1 MNLTTILS
9 IATLLSSCHAFTPN
23 HNVLSTSTTSLYAQ
37 SLEGWK
43 IDGLIKP
50 VNNFILIE
58 KAEEQTKSDS
68 GILFSKSVS
77 VTLSTEFCKYP
88 FVYVR
93 CLLIDWICNVP

>member
-1 MNLTTILS
+1 MNLTTKLS
-9 IATLLSSCHAFTPN
+9 IATLLSSSSCHAFTPN
-23 HNVLSTSTTSLYAQ
+23 HNAVPTSTTPTTSLYAQ

-77 VTLSTEFCKYP
+77 A
-88 FVYVR
+88 
-93 CLLIDWICNVP
+93 